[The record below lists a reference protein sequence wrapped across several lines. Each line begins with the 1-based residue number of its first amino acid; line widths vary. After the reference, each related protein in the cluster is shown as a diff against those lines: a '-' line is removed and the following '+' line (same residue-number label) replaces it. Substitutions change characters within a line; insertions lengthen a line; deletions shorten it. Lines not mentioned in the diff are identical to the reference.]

1 MSNEGDYEA
10 LEKSI
15 RYIPWEERRKNGTRG
30 TRHFWLGQ

>member
-10 LEKSI
+10 LEKSV
-15 RYIPWEERRKNGTRG
+15 RYIGKERRKNGTRG